1 VLPDRVSRVVFLMN
15 KNQTFNVAS
24 YLPLMAE
31 KMPAKTAVVS
41 AGDDELTHLTFSQLN
56 EESSLYASGLQ
67 KIGVKKGQRV
77 LLMVKPGP
85 QFIALTFA
93 LFRMGAIPILI
104 DTGMGISNLLECI
117 KKVKPDALITIPIVH
132 FIKTFRRKFFSSI
145 KCSVTVGR
153 KFFWEGTTLK
163 TVREKGISDFPPIE
177 TKKDDPAAILFTSGS
192 TGIPKGVLYEHGMF
206 MAQVEHIKSHY
217 GICEKD
223 VDMPAFPLFA
233 LFSAAIGM
241 TCVIPDMDPT
251 KPAKVNPKKIVS
263 AIEKYEVTTSFGSP
277 AIWDRVGEYCIKYD
291 LRLPSIKRIL
301 MAGAPVPEYV
311 LKRFKNILS
320 DNADTFTPYGAT
332 EALPIASISGSE
344 RLKTET
350 KSQTGAGTSVGKV
363 LPGITIKIIK
373 ITDDPIPEWNDSLL
387 LKKGE
392 KGEIVVKGDSVTREY
407 FRMKEQTALAKILDG
422 GTVWHRMGDIGYF
435 DESNQLWFCGRKDQ
449 RVITKNKTLLTIP
462 CEAIFNRH
470 PAVFRSAL
478 VGIGPKNN
486 QRPIIIIELKKGKT
500 DRSLSQN
507 QIVKELL
514 DTGQKFEHTR
524 EITDVLFYQSFP
536 VDIRHNVKI
545 RREKLAEWAE
555 KQKTGGSRQ

>member
-1 VLPDRVSRVVFLMN
+1 
-15 KNQTFNVAS
+15 
-24 YLPLMAE
+24 
-31 KMPAKTAVVS
+31 
-41 AGDDELTHLTFSQLN
+41 
-56 EESSLYASGLQ
+56 
-67 KIGVKKGQRV
+67 
-77 LLMVKPGP
+77 
-85 QFIALTFA
+85 
-93 LFRMGAIPILI
+93 
-104 DTGMGISNLLECI
+104 
-117 KKVKPDALITIPIVH
+117 
-132 FIKTFRRKFFSSI
+132 
-145 KCSVTVGR
+145 
-153 KFFWEGTTLK
+153 
-163 TVREKGISDFPPIE
+163 
-177 TKKDDPAAILFTSGS
+177 
-192 TGIPKGVLYEHGMF
+192 
-206 MAQVEHIKSHY
+206 
-217 GICEKD
+217 
-223 VDMPAFPLFA
+223 
-233 LFSAAIGM
+233 
-241 TCVIPDMDPT
+241 
-251 KPAKVNPKKIVS
+251 
-263 AIEKYEVTTSFGSP
+263 
-277 AIWDRVGEYCIKYD
+277 
-291 LRLPSIKRIL
+291 
-301 MAGAPVPEYV
+301 
-311 LKRFKNILS
+311 
-320 DNADTFTPYGAT
+320 
-332 EALPIASISGSE
+332 
-344 RLKTET
+344 
-350 KSQTGAGTSVGKV
+350 VGKV